1 MQIAVFGLG
10 YVGTVSA
17 ACLAQRGHGVVGVDK
32 NATKVGFINQGETP
46 VIEADVAGLIRDAR
60 AAGRLRATTDAAD
73 AVQACEV
80 SLVCVGTPSAANGN
94 LDTTAMRAVCEEIGA
109 VLKTLPR
116 RHHVVIRSTVLPGT
130 MRDVVIPAL
139 ERSSGKRAHLDFGV
153 AVNPEFLRE
162 GTAVKDFYNP
172 PKTVVGSSD
181 RDTAECVAALY
192 DGLPGPVFDFEI
204 ETAEMVKYADNCWH
218 ALKVAFGNE
227 IGNICQARGV
237 DSHVLMDAFVQDKKL
252 NISPVY
258 LKPGFAFGGS
268 CLPKDCRALTYFG
281 RSHDLELPVLNAILR
296 SNAHQVERALA
307 KITSLGAKKISLLG
321 LSFKEGTDDLRESPL
336 VELAER
342 LIGKGY
348 QLRIFDRNVQLA
360 RLVGANREY
369 ILHTI
374 PHLSDLM
381 LESIDEA
388 VAHAQVLVIGNRDPD
403 FADLAGRIEPEQK
416 VVDLV
421 RFPELE
427 KLGGNYSG
435 INW

>member
-1 MQIAVFGLG
+1 MNIAVFGLG

-46 VIEADVAGLIRDAR
+46 VIEADVAELIREAR
-60 AAGRLRATTDAAD
+60 SAGRLRATTEASD
-73 AVQACEV
+73 AVSACEL
-80 SLVCVGTPSAANGN
+80 SLVCVGTPSASNGN
-94 LDTTAMRAVCEEIGA
+94 LDTTAMRSVCEEIGTA
-109 VLKTLPR
+109 LRNATH

-139 ERSSGKRAHLDFGV
+139 ERTSGKQVHKDFGV

-172 PKTVVGSSD
+172 PKTVIGSPD
-181 RDTAECVAALY
+181 RDTIEHVAALY
-192 DGLPGPVFDFEI
+192 EGLPGPVFAFEI

-281 RSHDLELPVLNAILR
+281 RAHDLELPVLNAILR
-296 SNAHQVERALA
+296 SNDHQVERALS
-307 KITSLGAKKISLLG
+307 KIMSLGSKKVSLLG

-369 ILHTI
+369 ILQTI

-381 LESIDEA
+381 LDSEDEA
-388 VAHAQVLVIGNRDPD
+388 IAHADVLIIGNRDPA
-403 FADLAGRIEPEQK
+403 FAHLAGRLKPNQK
-416 VVDLV
+416 IVDLV

-427 KLGGNYSG
+427 RLGGSYSG